1 MKDRYDDIIRLPH
14 HVSVRHPHMPIADRA
29 AQFMPFKA
37 LSGYEDDITE
47 ETRLTQQRIELTEGE
62 QELLDQQLQL
72 LGERLAEER
81 PEVRVIC
88 FVPDV
93 RKDGGAYQT
102 LRGRVKK
109 LDPVEGV
116 MLLDDGRRVRF
127 ADIYSIEG

>member
-1 MKDRYDDIIRLPH
+1 MIDRYDDIIRLPH
-14 HVSVRHPHMPIADRA
+14 HVSARHPHMPIADRA

-47 ETRLTQQRIELTEGE
+47 ETRLTQRRIELTEGE

-81 PEVRVIC
+81 PEVRVVC
-88 FVPDV
+88 FVPDT

-116 MLLDDGRRVRF
+116 MVFDDGRRVRF

>member
-1 MKDRYDDIIRLPH
+1 MIDRYDDIIRLPH
-14 HVSVRHPHMPIADRA
+14 HVSARHPHMPIADRA

-81 PEVRVIC
+81 PEVRVVC
-88 FVPDV
+88 FVPDT

-102 LRGRVKK
+102 LRGRVKR

-116 MLLDDGRRVRF
+116 MVFDDGQRVRF

>member
-1 MKDRYDDIIRLPH
+1 MIDRYDDIIRLPH
-14 HVSVRHPHMPIADRA
+14 HVSARHPHMPIADRA

-81 PEVRVIC
+81 PEVRVVC
-88 FVPDV
+88 FVPDT

-116 MLLDDGRRVRF
+116 MVFDDGRRVRF

>member
-1 MKDRYDDIIRLPH
+1 MIDRYDDIIRLPH
-14 HVSVRHPHMPIADRA
+14 HVSAMRPHMPIADRA

-81 PEVRVIC
+81 PEVRVVC
-88 FVPDV
+88 FVPDT

-116 MLLDDGRRVRF
+116 MVFDDGRRVRF

>member
-1 MKDRYDDIIRLPH
+1 MIDRYDDIIRLPH
-14 HVSVRHPHMPIADRA
+14 HVSARHPHMPIADRA

-37 LSGYEDDITE
+37 LSGYEEDITE

-81 PEVRVIC
+81 PEVRVVC
-88 FVPDV
+88 FVPDT

-102 LRGRVKK
+102 LRGRVKR

-116 MLLDDGRRVRF
+116 MVFDDGRRVRF

>member
-1 MKDRYDDIIRLPH
+1 MIDRYDDIIRLPH
-14 HVSVRHPHMPIADRA
+14 HVSAMRPHMPIADRA

-81 PEVRVIC
+81 PEVRVVC
-88 FVPDV
+88 FVPDT

-102 LRGRVKK
+102 LRGRVKR

-116 MLLDDGRRVRF
+116 MVFDDGRRVRF

>member
-1 MKDRYDDIIRLPH
+1 MIDRYDDITRLPH
-14 HVSVRHPHMPIADRA
+14 HVSARHPHMPIADRA

-81 PEVRVIC
+81 PEVRVVC
-88 FVPDV
+88 FVPDT

-102 LRGRVKK
+102 LRGRVKR

-116 MLLDDGRRVRF
+116 MVFDDGRRVRF

>member
-1 MKDRYDDIIRLPH
+1 MIDRYDDIIRLPH
-14 HVSVRHPHMPIADRA
+14 HVSARHPHMAIADRA

-81 PEVRVIC
+81 PEVRVVC
-88 FVPDV
+88 FVPET

-116 MLLDDGRRVRF
+116 MVFDDGRRVRF

>member
-1 MKDRYDDIIRLPH
+1 MIDRYDDIIRLPH
-14 HVSVRHPHMPIADRA
+14 HVSARHPHMPIADRV

-81 PEVRVIC
+81 PEVRVVC
-88 FVPDV
+88 FVPDT

-102 LRGRVKK
+102 LRGRVKR

-116 MLLDDGRRVRF
+116 MVFDDGRRVRF

>member
-1 MKDRYDDIIRLPH
+1 MIDRYDDIIRLPH
-14 HVSVRHPHMPIADRA
+14 HVSARHPHMPIADRA

-81 PEVRVIC
+81 PEVRVVC
-88 FVPDV
+88 FVPDT

-102 LRGRVKK
+102 LRGRVKR

-116 MLLDDGRRVRF
+116 MVFDDGRRVRF

>member
-1 MKDRYDDIIRLPH
+1 MIDRYDDIIRLPH
-14 HVSVRHPHMPIADRA
+14 HVSARHPHMPIADRA

-81 PEVRVIC
+81 PEVRVVC
-88 FVPDV
+88 FVPDA

>member
-1 MKDRYDDIIRLPH
+1 MIDRYDDIIRLPH
-14 HVSVRHPHMPIADRA
+14 HVSARHPHMPIADRA

-81 PEVRVIC
+81 PEVRIVC
-88 FVPDV
+88 FVPDT

-102 LRGRVKK
+102 LRGRVKR

-116 MLLDDGRRVRF
+116 MVFDDGRRVRF